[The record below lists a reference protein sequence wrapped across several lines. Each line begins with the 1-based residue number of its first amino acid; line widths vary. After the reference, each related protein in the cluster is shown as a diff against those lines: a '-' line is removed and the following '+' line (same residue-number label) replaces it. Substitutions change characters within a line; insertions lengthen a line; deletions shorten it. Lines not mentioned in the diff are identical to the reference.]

1 MPAWNKTIARAE
13 KVFGLLLMVQFRVL
27 TWHMCVQR
35 RTSYFPGL
43 GWMLRRE
50 VWLEIGGDFPDQAWD
65 HWMRLNTTSKGSLEC
80 LPHHTGAGM
89 CVQQLL
95 RILQFK
101 ARSDMHARLREHCK
115 QGQVPRLPWYAHP
128 VCEHDARAPPQC

>member
-1 MPAWNKTIARAE
+1 MS
-13 KVFGLLLMVQFRVL
+13 GLLLMVQFRVL

-80 LPHHTGAGM
+80 PPHHTGAGM

-95 RILQFK
+95 DILQFK
-101 ARSDMHARLREHCK
+101 ARFDMHARLREHCK
-115 QGQVPRLPWYAHP
+115 QGQVLRLPWYACP
-128 VCEHDARAPPQC
+128 AL